1 MRLKSLIG
9 IILWGGMLVACGPDN
24 RVALAEKLMAER
36 ETDSAITVMNEI
48 KEPLHNLSKRDYALY
63 ALLMPTDVRGC
74 PQETTV
80 ECSYRYP
87 AAAGN

>member
-36 ETDSAITVMNEI
+36 ETDSAITVMN
-48 KEPLHNLSKRDYALY
+48 
-63 ALLMPTDVRGC
+63 G
-74 PQETTV
+74 
-80 ECSYRYP
+80 
-87 AAAGN
+87 

>member
-36 ETDSAITVMNEI
+36 ETDSAITRLKNRCITYRNAIM
-48 KEPLHNLSKRDYALY
+48 HF
-63 ALLMPTDVRGC
+63 MP
-74 PQETTV
+74 
-80 ECSYRYP
+80 Y
-87 AAAGN
+87 

>member
-36 ETDSAITVMNEI
+36 ETDSAITVMFGLRHAI
-48 KEPLHNLSKRDYALY
+48 EPLDAENQ
-63 ALLMPTDVRGC
+63 PVRWEL
-74 PQETTV
+74 P
-80 ECSYRYP
+80 
-87 AAAGN
+87 